1 MKSIPIRDPVC
12 LEPFKNA
19 VWGSEELAKA
29 AAEQLH
35 Y

>member
-1 MKSIPIRDPVC
+1 MKSTPIRDLVC

-19 VWGSEELAKA
+19 VWGSKELVKA
-29 AAEQLH
+29 AAVQLH

>member
-1 MKSIPIRDPVC
+1 MKSIPIRDLVC

-19 VWGSEELAKA
+19 VWGSKELAKA
-29 AAEQLH
+29 AAVQLH